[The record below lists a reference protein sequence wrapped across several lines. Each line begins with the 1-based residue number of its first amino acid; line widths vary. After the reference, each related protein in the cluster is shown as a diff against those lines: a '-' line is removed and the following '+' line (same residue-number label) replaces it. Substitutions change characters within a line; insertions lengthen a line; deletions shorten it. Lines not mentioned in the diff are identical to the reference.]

1 MKTQY
6 FLMLSGSYRDQ
17 TKRLVCL
24 LDLGMPGSF
33 SLVTHPRTDNI
44 HIASRRRA
52 AHKASHVKS
61 AQPAISSGIES
72 LLEVEAAYWCALNNA
87 SNKNTPSA

>member
-24 LDLGMPGSF
+24 LNLGMLGSF
-33 SLVTHPRTDNI
+33 SLVTHPRADNI
-44 HIASRRRA
+44 NVASQRRA
-52 AHKASHVKS
+52 AYKASQVTD
-61 AQPAISSGIES
+61 AQAGISSGMES
-72 LLEVEAAYWCALNNA
+72 LFEVEAAYWCAVNNA
-87 SNKNTPSA
+87 LNKYTPSA